1 MPGKRLADMG
11 YRAYKTRVT
20 EAFFRAALLHLRRT
34 FWVFGVLQLTDKALQ
49 SVAWSSQSF
58 SKVDEQVGIFKS

>member
-1 MPGKRLADMG
+1 MG
-11 YRAYKTRVT
+11 DRAYKTRVT
-20 EAFFRAALLHLRRT
+20 EALLHLRRT

-49 SVAWSSQSF
+49 SAARSSRSF